1 MPLLKCSAG
10 KAKPQAAIGYITN
23 PKKAEI
29 VSVRNLFEDED
40 YAKQFEQTA
49 AMYGKG
55 KGFNERKYYH
65 FKLSCARQDNLSPQ
79 EAHKFAEEVAE
90 RLFRD
95 YECVLATHTDTDT
108 VHSHII
114 VNAVNPLTGNKLQF
128 SPKDYVAMKDEVN
141 RLGKEHGYTETDFRK
156 RGKNSRTAAE
166 RKIMLN
172 GGVSWNNNLLESLK
186 ATIRQITEVA
196 MQIQTEVS
204 IATAKTTDEASL
216 KFNKRI
222 NEAADR
228 AIAKIDELTAETT
241 NKVKSVSKEIDGVK
255 NEIYYERGF
264 RKFFFWATPI
274 LLLAQ
279 TVVSIFLLL
288 R

>member
-1 MPLLKCSAG
+1 MENRITG
-10 KAKPQAAIGYITN
+10 K
-23 PKKAEI
+23 
-29 VSVRNLFEDED
+29 
-40 YAKQFEQTA
+40 
-49 AMYGKG
+49 
-55 KGFNERKYYH
+55 
-65 FKLSCARQDNLSPQ
+65 SPQ
-79 EAHKFAEEVAE
+79 PITDAEAVSFEHNLPAQELCEQVKGLTAEVREA
-90 RLFRD
+90 L
-95 YECVLATHTDTDT
+95 LQQALT
-108 VHSHII
+108 VSNEKCNNLLSQQ
-114 VNAVNPLTGNKLQF
+114 NALIEELMQQVKSIKWNVVGLENNLNENNEKMLKGLQR
-128 SPKDYVAMKDEVN
+128 S
-141 RLGKEHGYTETDFRK
+141 
-156 RGKNSRTAAE
+156 
-166 RKIMLN
+166 
-172 GGVSWNNNLLESLK
+172 NNNLLESLK

-204 IATAKTTDEASL
+204 IATARTTDEASL

-264 RKFFFWATPI
+264 SKFFFWATPI

>member
-1 MPLLKCSAG
+1 MENRITG
-10 KAKPQAAIGYITN
+10 K
-23 PKKAEI
+23 
-29 VSVRNLFEDED
+29 
-40 YAKQFEQTA
+40 
-49 AMYGKG
+49 
-55 KGFNERKYYH
+55 
-65 FKLSCARQDNLSPQ
+65 SPQ
-79 EAHKFAEEVAE
+79 PITDAEAVSFEHNLPAQELCEQVKGALTVSNEKCNNLLSQQNALIEELMQQVKSVKWNVVGLE
-90 RLFRD
+90 NNLN
-95 YECVLATHTDTDT
+95 ENNEKMLK
-108 VHSHII
+108 
-114 VNAVNPLTGNKLQF
+114 GLQR
-128 SPKDYVAMKDEVN
+128 S
-141 RLGKEHGYTETDFRK
+141 
-156 RGKNSRTAAE
+156 
-166 RKIMLN
+166 
-172 GGVSWNNNLLESLK
+172 NNNLLESLK

>member
-1 MPLLKCSAG
+1 MREALLQQALTVSNEKCNNLLSQQNALIEELMQQV
-10 KAKPQAAIGYITN
+10 K
-23 PKKAEI
+23 
-29 VSVRNLFEDED
+29 SVKWNVVGLENNLNENNE
-40 YAKQFEQTA
+40 K
-49 AMYGKG
+49 MLKG
-55 KGFNERKYYH
+55 
-65 FKLSCARQDNLSPQ
+65 
-79 EAHKFAEEVAE
+79 
-90 RLFRD
+90 
-95 YECVLATHTDTDT
+95 
-108 VHSHII
+108 
-114 VNAVNPLTGNKLQF
+114 LQR
-128 SPKDYVAMKDEVN
+128 S
-141 RLGKEHGYTETDFRK
+141 
-156 RGKNSRTAAE
+156 
-166 RKIMLN
+166 
-172 GGVSWNNNLLESLK
+172 NNNLLESLK

>member
-29 VSVRNLFEDED
+29 ISIRNLFEDED
-40 YAKQFEQTA
+40 YAKQFETTA

-55 KGFNERKYYH
+55 KGYNERKYYH
-65 FKLSCARQDNLSPQ
+65 FKLSCARQDNLTPQ
-79 EAHKFAEEVAE
+79 EAHKFAEEVAK
-90 RLFRD
+90 RLFQD

-114 VNAVNPLTGNKLQF
+114 VNAVNPLTGKKLQF

-172 GGVSWNNNLLESLK
+172 GGVSWKEEL
-186 ATIRQITEVA
+186 REV
-196 MQIQTEVS
+196 
-204 IATAKTTDEASL
+204 IAEGIKSSKTPEAYKHYLDECY
-216 KFNKRI
+216 
-222 NEAADR
+222 
-228 AIAKIDELTAETT
+228 
-241 NKVKSVSKEIDGVK
+241 GVK
-255 NEIYYERGF
+255 NTRD
-264 RKFFFWATPI
+264 
-274 LLLAQ
+274 
-279 TVVSIFLLL
+279 
-288 R
+288 

>member
-1 MPLLKCSAG
+1 MENRITG
-10 KAKPQAAIGYITN
+10 K
-23 PKKAEI
+23 
-29 VSVRNLFEDED
+29 
-40 YAKQFEQTA
+40 
-49 AMYGKG
+49 
-55 KGFNERKYYH
+55 
-65 FKLSCARQDNLSPQ
+65 SPQ
-79 EAHKFAEEVAE
+79 PITDAEAVSFEHNLPAQELCEQVKGLTAEVREA
-90 RLFRD
+90 L
-95 YECVLATHTDTDT
+95 LQQALT
-108 VHSHII
+108 VSNEKCNNLLSQQ
-114 VNAVNPLTGNKLQF
+114 NALIEELMQQVKSVKWNVVGLENNLNENNEKMLKGLQR
-128 SPKDYVAMKDEVN
+128 S
-141 RLGKEHGYTETDFRK
+141 
-156 RGKNSRTAAE
+156 
-166 RKIMLN
+166 
-172 GGVSWNNNLLESLK
+172 NNNLLESLK

-196 MQIQTEVS
+196 MQIQAEVS

-228 AIAKIDELTAETT
+228 AIAKIELTAETT

>member
-1 MPLLKCSAG
+1 MENRITG
-10 KAKPQAAIGYITN
+10 K
-23 PKKAEI
+23 
-29 VSVRNLFEDED
+29 
-40 YAKQFEQTA
+40 
-49 AMYGKG
+49 
-55 KGFNERKYYH
+55 
-65 FKLSCARQDNLSPQ
+65 SPQ
-79 EAHKFAEEVAE
+79 PITDAEAVSFEHNLPAQELCEQVKGLTAEVREA
-90 RLFRD
+90 L
-95 YECVLATHTDTDT
+95 LQQALT
-108 VHSHII
+108 VSNEKCNNLLSQQ
-114 VNAVNPLTGNKLQF
+114 NALIEELMQQVKSVKWNVVGLENNLNENNEKMLKGLQR
-128 SPKDYVAMKDEVN
+128 S
-141 RLGKEHGYTETDFRK
+141 
-156 RGKNSRTAAE
+156 
-166 RKIMLN
+166 
-172 GGVSWNNNLLESLK
+172 NNNLLESLK